1 LSALDRLE
9 ELPHPG
15 DAVVR
20 RSSGE
25 QAAMYIR
32 RLIFD
37 GVLREGDRV
46 PQDAIAE
53 QLGLSR
59 VPVREALLSLEREG
73 WVTIKPHRGAFI
85 GALDENVVRDH
96 YELYGHVY
104 SFAARRAA
112 QRRSPELLAKLAE
125 LQKDIASTDDARE
138 AWRLNLAFHGTLV
151 DMARSPRLQSVL
163 RAMAGIVPGN
173 FFALVP
179 GSIDVEKRGTAAILR
194 ALRRG
199 DADRVA
205 EEYVA
210 MMSQQGDLVVELF
223 RKRGILPT
231 EEAG

>member
-1 LSALDRLE
+1 
-9 ELPHPG
+9 
-15 DAVVR
+15 
-20 RSSGE
+20 
-25 QAAMYIR
+25 MYIR

-37 GVLREGDRV
+37 GVLRQGDRV

-104 SFAARRAA
+104 SFAARRAV
-112 QRRSPELLAKLAE
+112 QRRSPELLQRLAD
-125 LQKDIASTDDARE
+125 LQKEIAATDDARE
-138 AWRLNLAFHGTLV
+138 AWRLNLAFHGTIV
-151 DMARSPRLQSVL
+151 EMARSPRLQSVL

-179 GSIDVEKRGTAAILR
+179 GSIEVEKRGTAAILR
-194 ALRRG
+194 AIQRG
-199 DADRVA
+199 NADQVA
-205 EEYVA
+205 EKYVA
-210 MMSQQGDLVVELF
+210 TMSQQGDLVVDLF
-223 RKRGILPT
+223 RARGILPT
-231 EEAG
+231 ESS

>member
-210 MMSQQGDLVVELF
+210 MMSQQGDLAVELF